1 MPFQKHHIFILKR
14 TKITTDILKHQERK
28 STMITSKIYGYARVS
43 SKEQNLDRQI
53 EALINNGVAERDII
67 TDKASGKNFE
77 RPAYTSLKNH
87 MLRSGDTL
95 IIKSL
100 DRLGR
105 NKEQTKTELKELHQ
119 MGVRVKIIDLPTTM
133 VEFAEN
139 QEWVLDMVNNIL
151 IEVLGTIAEQE
162 RKTTR
167 QRQAEGYAAM
177 KVNEDGK
184 KVSRKTGK
192 VVGRQP
198 IQKPINFDMVYDD
211 WIKGNITAVEAMR
224 KLNLSKT
231 TFYRMV
237 KRLKTN
243 E

>member
-1 MPFQKHHIFILKR
+1 M
-14 TKITTDILKHQERK
+14 TTAK
-28 STMITSKIYGYARVS
+28 TYGYARVS
-43 SKEQNLDRQI
+43 TKEQNLNRQI
-53 EALINNGVAERDII
+53 EALTQSGVDERDII
-67 TDKASGKNFE
+67 IDKASGKNFD
-77 RPAYTSLKNH
+77 RPAYVSLKNH

-105 NKEQTKTELKELHQ
+105 NKEQTKTELKALHQ
-119 MGVRVKIIDLPTTM
+119 MGVRVKIIDIPTTM
-133 VEFAEN
+133 VNFGEG

-162 RKTTR
+162 RKTIR

-177 KVNEDGK
+177 KLTSDGK
-184 KVSRKTGK
+184 RISNKTGK

-198 IQKPINFDMVYDD
+198 IEKPDNFDEIYHL
-211 WIKGNITAVEAMR
+211 WKLGNITAVQAMD
-224 KLNLSKT
+224 KLNLSKS

-237 KRLKTN
+237 KRTEN
-243 E
+243 C